1 MEIFLAFAVCLALC
15 FGMRYA
21 LLKRSIREINKEL
34 GEITQRI
41 EENRILKLYAP
52 QRELED
58 LLVSL
63 NHLLEQVRAERI
75 SYEKREL
82 EFQRQLGDISHDL
95 RTPLTA
101 IQGYLRLIDQERLG
115 SEEREYLEVALR
127 RSAHL
132 KHLISQFYE
141 FSTLLSGNYSM
152 ELRQVDLGRM
162 CREQILGYYGQLE
175 AAGIK
180 VQVQIPQTPVCIR
193 ADENAL
199 SRIIDNLLQNA
210 LRYAGRR
217 LVIQVREG
225 ETAALIC
232 ANDADNL
239 TREDVRQM
247 FRRFYTGDRAR
258 SQGGTGLGLAISR
271 QLAEQMGGSMTAE
284 CRKPEG
290 VQEEESNGVWLVLKT
305 VFPSETL

>member
-1 MEIFLAFAVCLALC
+1 
-15 FGMRYA
+15 
-21 LLKRSIREINKEL
+21 
-34 GEITQRI
+34 
-41 EENRILKLYAP
+41 
-52 QRELED
+52 
-58 LLVSL
+58 
-63 NHLLEQVRAERI
+63 
-75 SYEKREL
+75 
-82 EFQRQLGDISHDL
+82 
-95 RTPLTA
+95 
-101 IQGYLRLIDQERLG
+101 
-115 SEEREYLEVALR
+115 
-127 RSAHL
+127 
-132 KHLISQFYE
+132 
-141 FSTLLSGNYSM
+141 M

>member
-1 MEIFLAFAVCLALC
+1 MEIFLAFAVCLALY

-115 SEEREYLEVALR
+115 SEER
-127 RSAHL
+127 
-132 KHLISQFYE
+132 
-141 FSTLLSGNYSM
+141 
-152 ELRQVDLGRM
+152 
-162 CREQILGYYGQLE
+162 
-175 AAGIK
+175 
-180 VQVQIPQTPVCIR
+180 
-193 ADENAL
+193 
-199 SRIIDNLLQNA
+199 
-210 LRYAGRR
+210 
-217 LVIQVREG
+217 
-225 ETAALIC
+225 
-232 ANDADNL
+232 
-239 TREDVRQM
+239 
-247 FRRFYTGDRAR
+247 
-258 SQGGTGLGLAISR
+258 
-271 QLAEQMGGSMTAE
+271 
-284 CRKPEG
+284 
-290 VQEEESNGVWLVLKT
+290 
-305 VFPSETL
+305 